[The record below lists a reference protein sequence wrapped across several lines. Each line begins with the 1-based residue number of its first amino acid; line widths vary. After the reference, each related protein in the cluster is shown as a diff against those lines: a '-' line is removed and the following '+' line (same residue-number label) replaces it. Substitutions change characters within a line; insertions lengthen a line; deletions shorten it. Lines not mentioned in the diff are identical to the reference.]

1 MFNKRMLLTVLAGG
15 VVLLALVM
23 PQARNAN
30 AASVTV
36 PYAGRLADE
45 AGQPVTDGAYD
56 FTFALYDA
64 ETGGALLWSEAQP
77 GVKVT
82 GGDFAAVLGSVNPV
96 SAATMDG
103 GRRWLSVGVRGP
115 GESEF
120 TALTPRQLVSADSTA
135 SPAGALAGAACAHDH
150 LGEVWNANLSWAN
163 AGLRINNSANGP
175 ALWGYNTGGG
185 NGVRGES
192 TTGLGVYGWSDSNS
206 GVVGRSQAKNGVE
219 GYSSASDVWAGV
231 YGEAPRYG
239 VFGRSTMSG
248 WYGVFSD
255 GNMYTT
261 GDLGVVGSLTVGGL
275 ATFNGGKVGYVVEI
289 AQNDDTV
296 ALEAGDIV
304 VISGVGPAVVGEI
317 PVIKV
322 RRALTGETSA
332 VVGVV
337 DQLYVP
343 APANSEA
350 VANGE
355 KKAESIVSNA
365 SIAPGGY
372 LTIVTLGSFK
382 AIKVDV
388 SYGAIAP
395 GDLLVASPNP
405 GYAMRAP
412 ASPKPGTIIGKA
424 LGALSSGTGVIPVM
438 ITLQ

>member
-1 MFNKRMLLTVLAGG
+1 
-15 VVLLALVM
+15 
-23 PQARNAN
+23 
-30 AASVTV
+30 
-36 PYAGRLADE
+36 
-45 AGQPVTDGAYD
+45 
-56 FTFALYDA
+56 
-64 ETGGALLWSEAQP
+64 
-77 GVKVT
+77 
-82 GGDFAAVLGSVNPV
+82 
-96 SAATMDG
+96 
-103 GRRWLSVGVRGP
+103 
-115 GESEF
+115 
-120 TALTPRQLVSADSTA
+120 
-135 SPAGALAGAACAHDH
+135 
-150 LGEVWNANLSWAN
+150 
-163 AGLRINNSANGP
+163 
-175 ALWGYNTGGG
+175 
-185 NGVRGES
+185 
-192 TTGLGVYGWSDSNS
+192 
-206 GVVGRSQAKNGVE
+206 
-219 GYSSASDVWAGV
+219 
-231 YGEAPRYG
+231 
-239 VFGRSTMSG
+239 MSG